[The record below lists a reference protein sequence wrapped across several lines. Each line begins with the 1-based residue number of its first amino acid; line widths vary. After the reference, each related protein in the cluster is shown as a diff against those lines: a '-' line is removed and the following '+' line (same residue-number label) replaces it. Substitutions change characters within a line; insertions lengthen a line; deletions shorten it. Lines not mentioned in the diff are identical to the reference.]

1 MDQTSFGNLVS
12 KYVPGIN
19 LDNIRALF
27 LHCNLQNAEKM
38 SFATFEKV
46 FKWKIPYG
54 DWETVALHK
63 LKHWLYSNKL
73 TALEGFN
80 KLL

>member
-1 MDQTSFGNLVS
+1 
-12 KYVPGIN
+12 
-19 LDNIRALF
+19 
-27 LHCNLQNAEKM
+27 M

-80 KLL
+80 KLLKHSSPNADANINSK